1 MNDKYMNINNS
12 DCKGNFIQGDVGG
25 KVVYDGSKEEKTP
38 AEAAKE
44 IQQLL
49 DQLSQSYPTTTTPEK
64 IIFAQKAMEEIDKK
78 SDTKDKIIKALK
90 AGGIASITELTNH
103 PVVRILTPMLESL
116 LEDHK

>member
-1 MNDKYMNINNS
+1 MNNS
-12 DCKGNFIQGDVGG
+12 NFKGNLIQGDVG
-25 KVVYDGSKEEKTP
+25 KHVEANEYNYGSEEKKTL